1 MIEGCT
7 IDFVACCLCG
17 REILWKDV
25 EHVSDVS
32 DVYNGVDVLC
42 ACI

>member
-17 REILWKDV
+17 REILWKNV
-25 EHVSDVS
+25 EHVS